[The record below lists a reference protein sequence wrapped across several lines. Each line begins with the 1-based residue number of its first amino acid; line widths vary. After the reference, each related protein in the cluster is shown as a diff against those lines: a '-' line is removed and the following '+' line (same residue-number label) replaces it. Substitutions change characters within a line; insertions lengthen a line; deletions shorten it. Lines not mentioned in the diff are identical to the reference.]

1 MKRSFA
7 DILQDLDGERAH
19 KLARKLPEWAAA
31 GAEIPSALSLEQ
43 CSSSATAR
51 YKASLASRSGQQPPE
66 TSSSVGP
73 HRCASLAVPPLNV
86 PRVAVFQEAVPADVP
101 QETVRAERILDLTGG
116 LGVDS
121 WAVSQV
127 AEQVVYYERDA
138 ALCAAAER
146 NFARLG
152 AGNITVRNETVTP
165 ETQLPEADLIY
176 ADPARRSAAGRK
188 VFLLEDCTP
197 DILTLLPMLLE
208 KAPALMLKL
217 SPMADLSM
225 LRERLGPALREIHVV
240 ESDGEVKEL
249 LCLLSRAPS
258 PEEPEIVVTRLP
270 EATFRFRMTEE
281 REAEAVFA
289 AGVQPG
295 ELLLE
300 PCPALLKAGAF
311 NLPCARLGLRKLAP
325 STHLYLAPAPD
336 SPFFKAWRVREVLP
350 FGAAAFKTVR
360 QRWPRAEVTAR
371 NLPLGSAELQK
382 KLGVAPGG
390 DTHIFACRLADGS
403 AALIITER

>member
-1 MKRSFA
+1 MGHDKLRKFA
-7 DILQDLDGERAH
+7 ENETFACLLQ
-19 KLARKLPEWAAA
+19 
-31 GAEIPSALSLEQ
+31 PSAQELLADGYFHLRDHAVKGRWSAFFAGLPSG
-43 CSSSATAR
+43 SSP
-51 YKASLASRSGQQPPE
+51 LE
-66 TSSSVGP
+66 TSFGP
-73 HRCASLAVPPLNV
+73 HRFASLAVPPLNV

-101 QETVRAERILDLTGG
+101 PRLSKVLDLTGG

-121 WAVSQV
+121 WAFSRV
-127 AEQVVYYERDA
+127 AERVVSYERDA
-138 ALCAAAER
+138 VLAEAAER

-165 ETQLPEADLIY
+165 ETELPEADLIY
-176 ADPARRSAAGRK
+176 ADPARRSATGRK

-208 KAPALMLKL
+208 KAPAVLLKL

-225 LRERLGPALREIHVV
+225 LRERLGAVLREIHVV

-249 LCLLSRAPS
+249 LCLLGRTPS
-258 PEEPEIVVTRLP
+258 PEEPEIAVTRLP
-270 EATFRFRMTEE
+270 GATFRFRMTEE
-281 REAEAVFA
+281 REAEAVFT

-295 ELLLE
+295 EVLLE

-311 NLPCARLGLRKLAP
+311 NLPCKRWGLRKLAP
-325 STHLYLAPAPD
+325 STHLYLAPVPA
-336 SPFFKAWRVREVLP
+336 SPWFKAWRIIEVLP
-350 FGAAAFKTVR
+350 FGAAAFRQVK
-360 QRWPRAEVTAR
+360 QRWPRTEVTAR

-382 KLGVAPGG
+382 KMGVSPGG

>member
-7 DILQDLDGERAH
+7 DILQDLDGERAR

-51 YKASLASRSGQQPPE
+51 FKSTLISNPE
-66 TSSSVGP
+66 P
-73 HRCASLAVPPLNV
+73 
-86 PRVAVFQEAVPADVP
+86 
-101 QETVRAERILDLTGG
+101 AERILDLTGG

-121 WAVSQV
+121 WAFSQV
-127 AEQVVYYERDA
+127 AGQVVYFERDA

-165 ETQLPEADLIY
+165 ETELPEADLIY
-176 ADPARRSAAGRK
+176 ADPARRSATGRK

-208 KAPALMLKL
+208 KAPAVLLKL

-225 LRERLGPALREIHVV
+225 LRERLGAVLREIHVV
-240 ESDGEVKEL
+240 ELDGEVKEL
-249 LCLLSRAPS
+249 LCLLGRTPS
-258 PEEPEIVVTRLP
+258 PEEPEIAVTRLP
-270 EATFRFRMTEE
+270 GATFRFRMTEE

-295 ELLLE
+295 EVLLE

-311 NLPCARLGLRKLAP
+311 NLPCTRWGLRKLAT
-325 STHLYLAPAPD
+325 STHLYLAPD
-336 SPFFKAWRVREVLP
+336 SGGHFFKTWRVLEVLP
-350 FGAAAFKTVR
+350 FGAAAFRQVK

-382 KLGVAPGG
+382 RMGVTPGG

-403 AALIITER
+403 AVLLVTE